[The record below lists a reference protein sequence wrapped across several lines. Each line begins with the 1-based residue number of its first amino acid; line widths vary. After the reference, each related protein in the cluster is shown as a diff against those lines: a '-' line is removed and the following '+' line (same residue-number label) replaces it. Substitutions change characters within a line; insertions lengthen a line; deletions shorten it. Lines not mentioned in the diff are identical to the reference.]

1 MISKLKTCSSVKQI
15 LKKAREQEMW
25 TLDNKE
31 PLRRASKLLDP
42 NWKKE
47 DYFYPG
53 VSHESWK
60 FFLYGKRPINAD
72 IFKAYCQ
79 VFKLNWEDIAEP
91 SEIQEPAQPVAAAKL
106 ALPPPPN
113 LNFVGREEAIAQ
125 LNTRI
130 NQGAKLIVIQGPGGV
145 GKTTLAKEYL
155 KSQGFDL
162 VVELLMAKEKENITP
177 VESAIEEWLKQDFQE
192 EPGREFGITLARL
205 KRQLQIRR
213 VGILIDNLEPAL
225 DGQGRFIEPHRRYV
239 ELLRVLADSS
249 LQSVTLITSRE
260 PLAECGGI
268 TNYSLPS
275 LNEQAWQDFFS
286 RRDLDIDAT
295 TLREMHKAYGGNA
308 LAMNILCA
316 PIQRYGGMVAY
327 WQEYQVEAGL
337 LVELAVK
344 NLVEEQFKRLEEIY
358 PEAYKLLCRLG
369 CYRYQ
374 DVPTVP
380 TEGLLCLLWDVP
392 ERQKRRVIES
402 LRNLSL
408 VECQNREYWLH
419 PVIREEAIARLRES
433 EYWEEA
439 NRKAAEFWFS
449 NSSEIQSRDD
459 SIKVLESLNHYS
471 KISAFDKIFELF
483 EKNVNLPKSYE
494 KIRDQLRYWGYSQQL
509 IDLLGS
515 IDGKLLAIDSQA
527 QRLGT
532 IGVCYY
538 YLAKYRKSLKSMQKA
553 EQLFKDLED
562 CYYYSWAVYYMAK
575 NHLRLGNFPI
585 SIKYFNQ
592 ALEVSDNLK
601 NTKKFNDGCEIRS
614 LNGLGSL
621 YCNKG
626 EYKIAIDYLQK
637 ALKVADSGGKQ
648 YIREKA
654 DALAYLAEW
663 YLATDNITKAID
675 LTKDAIDF
683 FDQIKDHISE
693 VFAQCIL
700 CQSYLKTGNF
710 VLAQQA
716 IDNVDNLSRL
726 VHLSSHNYVKTTL
739 IRTKALFYFQ
749 AKMDTKKAIDLYQEA
764 IEISRQ
770 IGAKC
775 DLAEAYYQL
784 ALTYQK
790 MGVID
795 QSQENFDKAIQL
807 FEEME
812 APKQVEKVRRAIG
825 FGGDAAGS

>member
-1 MISKLKTCSSVKQI
+1 MISKLKTCPSVKQI

-91 SEIQEPAQPVAAAKL
+91 SEIQEPAQPVADAKL
-106 ALPPPPN
+106 ALPPAPN
-113 LNFVGREEAIAQ
+113 LNFVGREEEIAQ
-125 LNTRI
+125 LNTLI
-130 NQGAKLIVIQGPGGV
+130 DQGAKVIVIKAPGGV
-145 GKTTLAKEYL
+145 GKTILAKEYL
-155 KSQGFDL
+155 KSQGFEL
-162 VVELLMAKEKENITP
+162 VVELQMAQEKENITP
-177 VESAIEEWLKQDFQE
+177 VESAIEELLKQDFQE

-205 KRQLQIRR
+205 KRQLQTRR
-213 VGILIDNLEPAL
+213 VGVLIDNLEPAL

-260 PLAECGGI
+260 PLAECGGV

-275 LNEQAWQDFFS
+275 LNEQAWEDFLT
-286 RRDLDIDAT
+286 RRDIDIDAT
-295 TLREMHKAYGGNA
+295 TLKEMHKAYGGNA

-316 PIQRYGGMVAY
+316 PIQRDGGMVAY
-327 WQEYQVEAGL
+327 WQEYKVEAGL
-337 LVELAVK
+337 LVNVVK
-344 NLVEEQFKRLEEIY
+344 NLIEEQFKRLKEIY

-392 ERQKRRVIES
+392 EREKRRVIEW

-419 PVIREEAIARLRES
+419 PVIREEAIARLRAS

-439 NRKAAEFWFS
+439 NRQAADFWTESVKNVETIKDALTAFEAYYHYLEFDNFDLAADVIVKERQNKFHKSEKLGIAFYRLGLLQQMKLAITRIINQVNPGYVLSSLHNILGTIYWLTGDIK
-449 NSSEIQSRDD
+449 NSIESHELSKNIASEFQIL
-459 SIKVLESLNHYS
+459 SIEIVAFLNIGLCQIDLLEIE
-471 KISAFDKIFELF
+471 KGIALF
-483 EKNVNLPKSYE
+483 EKVISMAENTDCHRFAVGSY
-494 KIRDQLRYWGYSQQL
+494 YC
-509 IDLLGS
+509 
-515 IDGKLLAIDSQA
+515 LAF
-527 QRLGT
+527 
-532 IGVCYY
+532 
-538 YLAKYRKSLKSMQKA
+538 LKSCLDLKQESLEFVHKNSVIA
-553 EQLFKDLED
+553 NFGVWYLGYRLLF
-562 CYYYSWAVYYMAK
+562 
-575 NHLRLGNFPI
+575 LGQTY
-585 SIKYFNQ
+585 K
-592 ALEVSDNLK
+592 NLK
-601 NTKKFNDGCEIRS
+601 
-614 LNGLGSL
+614 
-621 YCNKG
+621 
-626 EYKIAIDYLQK
+626 
-637 ALKVADSGGKQ
+637 
-648 YIREKA
+648 
-654 DALAYLAEW
+654 
-663 YLATDNITKAID
+663 
-675 LTKDAIDF
+675 
-683 FDQIKDHISE
+683 E
-693 VFAQCIL
+693 VDKSFEM
-700 CQSYLKTGNF
+700 Y
-710 VLAQQA
+710 
-716 IDNVDNLSRL
+716 R
-726 VHLSSHNYVKTTL
+726 
-739 IRTKALFYFQ
+739 
-749 AKMDTKKAIDLYQEA
+749 EA
-764 IEISRQ
+764 IEFAEETHYTQVRAKALYGLAELYRIQEDFTIALSHHSESIALLDQ

-790 MGVID
+790 MGKID

-812 APKQVEKVRRAIG
+812 APNQVEKVRRAIG
-825 FGGDAAGS
+825 FEGDAVGS

>member
-1 MISKLKTCSSVKQI
+1 MISKLKTCPSVKQI

-106 ALPPPPN
+106 ALPSVPN
-113 LNFVGREEAIAQ
+113 LNFVGREEAIAS

-130 NQGAKLIVIQGPGGV
+130 NQGAKVIVIQGPGGV
-145 GKTTLAKEYL
+145 GKTILAQEYL

-177 VESAIEEWLKQDFQE
+177 VESAIEELLKQDFQE
-192 EPGREFGITLARL
+192 EPGREFGITLGRL
-205 KRQLQIRR
+205 KRQLQTRR
-213 VGILIDNLEPAL
+213 VGVLIDNLEPAL

-260 PLAECGGI
+260 PLAECVGV

-316 PIQRYGGMVAY
+316 PIQRDGGMVAY
-327 WQEYQVEAGL
+327 WREYQVEAGL
-337 LVELAVK
+337 LVELAVE
-344 NLVEEQFKRLEEIY
+344 NLVKEQFDRLEEIY

-408 VECQNREYWLH
+408 VECQNRESWLH
-419 PVIREEAIARLRES
+419 PVIREEAIARLRAS

-439 NRKAAEFWFS
+439 NRKAAEFWTESVKTVETIKDALTAFEAYYHYLEFDNFDGAADVLVKERPNKFAKS
-449 NSSEIQSRDD
+449 EELGIAFYRLGLLQQMKLAITQIINKVNPGYILSSIYNTLGDIYWLTGDIKNSIESHERSRSIATDFQILDYEILSFFNIGLCQ
-459 SIKVLESLNHYS
+459 
-471 KISAFDKIFELF
+471 
-483 EKNVNLPKSYE
+483 
-494 KIRDQLRYWGYSQQL
+494 
-509 IDLLGS
+509 IDLLEMDNARTLFAKVIS
-515 IDGKLLAIDSQA
+515 LAENTDCHRFARSS
-527 QRLGT
+527 
-532 IGVCYY
+532 YY
-538 YLAKYRKSLKSMQKA
+538 CLAFVNSCLDLKEESLKFAHKSSLTSTA
-553 EQLFKDLED
+553 DFHFWYLGYRLLF
-562 CYYYSWAVYYMAK
+562 
-575 NHLRLGNFPI
+575 LGQTY
-585 SIKYFNQ
+585 K
-592 ALEVSDNLK
+592 NLK
-601 NTKKFNDGCEIRS
+601 EVDKSFEMYR
-614 LNGLGSL
+614 
-621 YCNKG
+621 
-626 EYKIAIDYLQK
+626 EAIQFAEETHYTQVRAK
-637 ALKVADSGGKQ
+637 ALYG
-648 YIREKA
+648 
-654 DALAYLAEW
+654 LAEL
-663 YLATDNITKAID
+663 YRGQE
-675 LTKDAIDF
+675 DF
-683 FDQIKDHISE
+683 TT
-693 VFAQCIL
+693 A
-700 CQSYLKTGNF
+700 
-710 VLAQQA
+710 
-716 IDNVDNLSRL
+716 LSH
-726 VHLSSHNYVKTTL
+726 HLES
-739 IRTKALFYFQ
+739 
-749 AKMDTKKAIDLYQEA
+749 
-764 IEISRQ
+764 IELLDR

-790 MGVID
+790 MGLID

-825 FGGDAAGS
+825 FEGDAVGS